1 VIHAYVRVETVHQRI
16 AVYSINDKIVTFE
29 VNGMVDFKAV
39 IERNKAK
46 AAAKAAGTKVTKTA
60 APDAATRL
68 GPAEFGDLDA
78 SGPARLTFG
87 MEEKLSGPSGTF
99 STVSVRVELSVQCA
113 QNEEQIRRAAGLL
126 QGEVAHLADHYI
138 NPAMELLLE
147 HVERHKR

>member
-1 VIHAYVRVETVHQRI
+1 
-16 AVYSINDKIVTFE
+16 
-29 VNGMVDFKAV
+29 
-39 IERNKAK
+39 
-46 AAAKAAGTKVTKTA
+46 
-60 APDAATRL
+60 
-68 GPAEFGDLDA
+68 
-78 SGPARLTFG
+78 